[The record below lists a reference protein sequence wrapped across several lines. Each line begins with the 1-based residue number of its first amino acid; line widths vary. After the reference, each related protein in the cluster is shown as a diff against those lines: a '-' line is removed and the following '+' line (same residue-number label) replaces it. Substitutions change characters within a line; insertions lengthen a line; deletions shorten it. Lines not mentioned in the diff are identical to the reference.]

1 VSAGVHLTA
10 SPDSGI
16 VRFDVRHA
24 PNVPLHAELGA
35 TLERARGDY
44 GLHGSP
50 ARAALLGLAAAG
62 ALGFAAG
69 FIVARDP
76 RVLRRVAG
84 AIAAGAERVSVAVAE
99 SREELAD
106 LWAEVRD
113 EARADAEVR
122 AFADAEG
129 PAAGAEAAEA
139 VHEPHESGSASGKT
153 TTRRSPAGKRA
164 RSAKAKSAERR

>member
-1 VSAGVHLTA
+1 M
-10 SPDSGI
+10 SPKD
-16 VRFDVRHA
+16 
-24 PNVPLHAELGA
+24 LLGP
-35 TLERARGDY
+35 G
-44 GLHGSP
+44 
-50 ARAALLGLAAAG
+50 AALLGLAAAG

-122 AFADAEG
+122 AFADAEVS
-129 PAAGAEAAEA
+129 AAGAEAAEA
-139 VHEPHESGSASGKT
+139 VHEPHEAGSASGKT
-153 TTRRSPAGKRA
+153 ARRSPAGKRA
-164 RSAKAKSAERR
+164 RSTKAKAAVRR

>member
-1 VSAGVHLTA
+1 M
-10 SPDSGI
+10 SPKDLFG
-16 VRFDVRHA
+16 
-24 PNVPLHAELGA
+24 PG
-35 TLERARGDY
+35 
-44 GLHGSP
+44 
-50 ARAALLGLAAAG
+50 AALLGVAAAG

-84 AIAAGAERVSVAVAE
+84 ALAAGAERVSVAVAE

-122 AFADAEG
+122 AFADAEAA
-129 PAAGAEAAEA
+129 AAGAEATEA
-139 VHEPHESGSASGKT
+139 VHEQHEARNAPGKAT
-153 TTRRSPAGKRA
+153 ADRRPPAGKRA
-164 RSAKAKSAERR
+164 RSTKAKAAARR

>member
-1 VSAGVHLTA
+1 M
-10 SPDSGI
+10 SPKD
-16 VRFDVRHA
+16 
-24 PNVPLHAELGA
+24 LLGP
-35 TLERARGDY
+35 G
-44 GLHGSP
+44 
-50 ARAALLGLAAAG
+50 AALLGVAAAG

-84 AIAAGAERVSVAVAE
+84 ALAAGAERVSVAVAE

-122 AFADAEG
+122 AFADAE
-129 PAAGAEAAEA
+129 ASATGAEAAET
-139 VHEPHESGSASGKT
+139 VHAQHEARSASGKT
-153 TTRRSPAGKRA
+153 TADRRTPAAKRA
-164 RSAKAKSAERR
+164 RSTKAKAAVRR

>member
-1 VSAGVHLTA
+1 MNPKDL
-10 SPDSGI
+10 
-16 VRFDVRHA
+16 
-24 PNVPLHAELGA
+24 LGP
-35 TLERARGDY
+35 G
-44 GLHGSP
+44 
-50 ARAALLGLAAAG
+50 AALLGLAAAG

-122 AFADAEG
+122 AFADAEVS
-129 PAAGAEAAEA
+129 AAGAEAAEA
-139 VHEPHESGSASGKT
+139 VHEPHEAGSASGKT
-153 TTRRSPAGKRA
+153 ARRSPAGKRA
-164 RSAKAKSAERR
+164 RSTKAKAAVRR

>member
-1 VSAGVHLTA
+1 M
-10 SPDSGI
+10 SPKD
-16 VRFDVRHA
+16 
-24 PNVPLHAELGA
+24 LLGP
-35 TLERARGDY
+35 G
-44 GLHGSP
+44 
-50 ARAALLGLAAAG
+50 AALLGVAAAG

-84 AIAAGAERVSVAVAE
+84 ALAAGAERVSVAVAE

-122 AFADAEG
+122 AFADAEAS
-129 PAAGAEAAEA
+129 AADTEAAETVPEQHKA
-139 VHEPHESGSASGKT
+139 RSASGKT
-153 TTRRSPAGKRA
+153 TADRRAPAAKRA
-164 RSAKAKSAERR
+164 RSTKAKANVRR